1 MKDAEIHRA
10 IEILRNVTRDWTTP
24 YVTELAR
31 QLHDPFRVLVST
43 MLSLRTKDAV
53 TAVASKRLFALAGTP
68 AAMFKLDAHTIEEVI
83 YPVGFYRVKTRNILN
98 VCHEL
103 TERYDG
109 RVPDDIDALLALPGV
124 GRKTANLVITLGF
137 GKLGICVDTHVHRIT
152 NRWGY
157 VTTKKPEQTEMVLR
171 EKLPREY
178 WIEINDEL
186 VAFGQHLCHST
197 SPRCSICPL
206 TQYCERVGVKHSR

>member
-1 MKDAEIHRA
+1 VKDDQIHGA
-10 IEILRNVTRDWTTP
+10 IEILRSVSRDWTTP

-31 QLHDPFRVLVST
+31 QLNNPFRILIST

-53 TAVASKRLFALAGTP
+53 TAIASKRLYELADSPT
-68 AAMFKLDAHTIEEVI
+68 AMLKLGAHEIEKAI
-83 YPVGFYRVKTRNILN
+83 YPVGFYRTKARNILT
-98 VCHEL
+98 VCREL
-103 TERYDG
+103 VDRYGG
-109 RVPDDIDALLALPGV
+109 RVPDDIDALVALPGV

-137 GKLGICVDTHVHRIT
+137 GKPGICVDTHVHRIT

-157 VTTKKPEQTEMVLR
+157 VQTKTPEQTEMALR
-171 EKLPREY
+171 EKLPQEY

-186 VAFGQHLCHST
+186 VSFGQHLCHPT

-206 TQYCERVGVKHSR
+206 AQYCDRVGVKRSR